1 MEKKMVKQIEKD
13 EFMEDDF
20 ENYVDFIEDQ
30 NDLLIRELKRVYL
43 CMDQMLDWM
52 HSVAKGRSTKKFPTN
67 LNVAELIRKNHKVR
81 RSLINL
87 EAITKEKKGLKI
99 LENIKEIEAP
109 E

>member
-52 HSVAKGRSTKKFPTN
+52 HSVA
-67 LNVAELIRKNHKVR
+67 
-81 RSLINL
+81 
-87 EAITKEKKGLKI
+87 
-99 LENIKEIEAP
+99 
-109 E
+109 